1 MKKLIQHYL
10 YKWLISS
17 AETDEVLKGK
27 LLNWLTKD
35 LFNAVRAEDVLKKDD
50 KTVYFLDRPLDG
62 DRVQQ
67 IKSEAETFKKSL
79 LWKILEVGIKNEAN
93 KSIYR
98 VSEKIEDAR
107 FGKAMLYNLKI
118 EDDILNE
125 IIEKL

>member
-10 YKWLISS
+10 YKWLICS

-27 LLNWLTKD
+27 LFNWLTKD